1 MRRIVN
7 TYYLLL
13 FSNVI
18 RGLMTMRRIG
28 EVEFPFITNRKIVV
42 ISWDEMIVSCIL
54 CIGKMG
60 DGIRIIIKLNIIF
73 NC

>member
-18 RGLMTMRRIG
+18 RGLMTMRRID